1 MQDNG
6 FKIFATLAFL
16 ALSLWYL
23 FPTLQNHF
31 MERRIDNMPPE
42 EQEDYLND
50 NYTEIRDV
58 RERALKLGLDLQG
71 GMHVTLEVRM
81 DALLRALAAD
91 TDAAFERALATARDE
106 AISSGDDFVATFVDT
121 FEEQEPDVRL
131 SRYFRNAGANITRR
145 SDNAEVASYL
155 RAEADDAVLRAISI
169 VRERVD
175 RFGVSEPS
183 IQQQGSRR
191 IVVELPGVDDPQRV
205 RDLLRGT
212 ARLEFRLMADPA
224 ELTAARNRIIAYYD
238 NPANQGAGM
247 GDTLTA
253 PAAEREADS
262 LAAVNIPAD
271 ATADEAAD
279 SVEASMEADDLD
291 EATRADNDTS
301 GAALD
306 DLLGIDPEAETSKN
320 PLLRVLSP
328 VPGETVIFG
337 AVAERDTA
345 TVGALV
351 RQPAVRQMLPPGIR
365 LLYDAKSEAQ
375 TQTGEDIY
383 YLVGVR
389 GGDPE
394 LTGDVVTEARPDFDA
409 YTNQPE
415 ISITMNSDGAQT
427 WSRLTGA
434 NVGKPVAIVL
444 DDLVYSRP
452 VIIDKIPGG
461 RTSITGV
468 TRAEAEDVVVVLKS
482 GALPAPVDIVE
493 ERTVGPSLGAA
504 SIRAGTI
511 SVIVGLLFVVFFM
524 VFYYQSAG
532 LVADLALLLNIL
544 FIFGILAAF
553 GATLTLPGIAGIVL
567 TIGMAVD
574 ANVLIFERI
583 REEMASGKTLKASI
597 DGGYAKALGAIAD
610 ANITTFFVGVI
621 LYSFGVGPIQGFAVT
636 LMAGILSS
644 LFTAIVVTRI
654 VFDYFVAERRTMV
667 AFG

>member
-1 MQDNG
+1 MQENG

-16 ALSLWYL
+16 AVSLWYL
-23 FPTLQNHF
+23 FPTLQNYL
-31 MERRIDNMPPE
+31 MENRIEDLPPE
-42 EQEDYLND
+42 ERVEYVNE

-58 RERALKLGLDLQG
+58 SERALKLGLDLQG
-71 GMHVTLEVRM
+71 GMHVTLQVRM
-81 DALLRALAAD
+81 DALIRALAAD
-91 TDAAFERALATARDE
+91 TDEAFNQALTTARQRSDE
-106 AISSGDDFVATFVDT
+106 TGDDFVDVFIET

-131 SRYFRNAGANITRR
+131 SRYFRSTGANITRR
-145 SDNAEVASYL
+145 SDNAEVAQYL
-155 RAEADDAVLRAISI
+155 RDEADEAVVRAVSI

-175 RFGVSEPS
+175 RYGVSEPS
-183 IQQQGSRR
+183 IQRQGSSR

-224 ELTAARNRIIAYYD
+224 ELAASRNRIIAYYD
-238 NPANQGAGM
+238 NLGDEEVAADAAAAM
-247 GDTLTA
+247 ADTTALTAADTTADLEAEDLAEGDTT
-253 PAAEREADS
+253 E
-262 LAAVNIPAD
+262 
-271 ATADEAAD
+271 
-279 SVEASMEADDLD
+279 
-291 EATRADNDTS
+291 
-301 GAALD
+301 ALD
-306 DLLGIDPEAETSKN
+306 DLLGLDEGAEQIQN

-328 VPGETVIFG
+328 VPGESVRFG

-345 TVGALV
+345 EAAALLRRPEV
-351 RQPAVRQMLPPGIR
+351 RQQLPPNVN
-365 LLYDAKSEAQ
+365 LLYTAKAEAQ
-375 TQTGEDIY
+375 TETGEDVY
-383 YLVGVR
+383 YLLGVR
-389 GGDPE
+389 GGEPE
-394 LTGDVVTEARPDFDA
+394 LTGDVITEARPDFDP
-409 YTNQPE
+409 YTNEPE
-415 ISITMNSDGAQT
+415 ISITMNTEGAQT

-434 NVGKPVAIVL
+434 NVGKPVSIVL
-444 DDLVYSRP
+444 DGLVYSYP
-452 VIIDKIPGG
+452 TIIDKIPSG

-468 TRAEAEDVVVVLKS
+468 TRTEAEDVVVILKS

-511 SVIVGLLFVVFFM
+511 SVLVGFLFVVVFM
-524 VFYYQSAG
+524 VFYYQTAG
-532 LVADLALLLNIL
+532 LVADLALMLNIL

-574 ANVLIFERI
+574 ANVLIFDRI
-583 REEMASGKTLKASI
+583 REEMASGKTLKAAI
-597 DGGYAKALGAIAD
+597 DGGYAKALSAIAD

-636 LMAGILSS
+636 LMAGILAS

-654 VFDYFVAERRTMV
+654 VFDYFVAERRSSV

>member
-1 MQDNG
+1 MQENG

-16 ALSLWYL
+16 AVSLWYL
-23 FPTLQNHF
+23 FPTLQNYL
-31 MERRIDNMPPE
+31 MENRIEDLPPE
-42 EQEDYLND
+42 ERVEYVNE

-58 RERALKLGLDLQG
+58 SERALKLGLDLQG
-71 GMHVTLEVRM
+71 GMHVTLQVRM
-81 DALLRALAAD
+81 DALIRALAAD
-91 TDAAFERALATARDE
+91 TDEAFNQALTTARQRSDE
-106 AISSGDDFVATFVDT
+106 TGDDFVDVFIET

-131 SRYFRNAGANITRR
+131 SRYFRSTGANITRR
-145 SDNAEVASYL
+145 SDNAEVAQYL
-155 RAEADDAVLRAISI
+155 RDEADEAVVRAVSI

-175 RFGVSEPS
+175 RYGVSEPS
-183 IQQQGSRR
+183 IQRQGSSR

-224 ELTAARNRIIAYYD
+224 ELAASRNRIIAYYD
-238 NPANQGAGM
+238 NLGDEEVAADAAAAM
-247 GDTLTA
+247 ADTTALTAADTTADLEAEDLAEGDTT
-253 PAAEREADS
+253 E
-262 LAAVNIPAD
+262 
-271 ATADEAAD
+271 
-279 SVEASMEADDLD
+279 
-291 EATRADNDTS
+291 
-301 GAALD
+301 ALD
-306 DLLGIDPEAETSKN
+306 DLLGLDEGAEQIQN

-328 VPGETVIFG
+328 VPGESVRFG

-345 TVGALV
+345 EAAALLRRPEV
-351 RQPAVRQMLPPGIR
+351 RQLLPPNVN
-365 LLYDAKSEAQ
+365 LLYTAKAEAQ
-375 TQTGEDIY
+375 TETGEDIY
-383 YLVGVR
+383 YLLGVR
-389 GGDPE
+389 GGEPE
-394 LTGDVVTEARPDFDA
+394 LTGDVITEARPDFDP
-409 YTNQPE
+409 YTNEPE
-415 ISITMNSDGAQT
+415 ISITMNTEGAQT

-434 NVGKPVAIVL
+434 NVGKPVSIVL
-444 DDLVYSRP
+444 DGLVYSYP
-452 VIIDKIPGG
+452 TIIDKIPSG

-468 TRAEAEDVVVVLKS
+468 TRTEAEDVVVILKS

-511 SVIVGLLFVVFFM
+511 SVLVGFLFVVVFM
-524 VFYYQSAG
+524 VFYYQTAG
-532 LVADLALLLNIL
+532 LVADLALMLNIL

-574 ANVLIFERI
+574 ANVLIFDRI
-583 REEMASGKTLKASI
+583 REEMASGKTLKAAI
-597 DGGYAKALGAIAD
+597 DGGYAKALSAIAD

-636 LMAGILSS
+636 LMAGILAS

-654 VFDYFVAERRTMV
+654 VFDYFVAERRSSV